1 MNDKENP
8 KLVSEQNTKV
18 PEGSLEHVTRYF
30 NRAADLLNMDKS
42 WREMLTKCKRS
53 LEVSIPVRMDD
64 GTIRTFTGYRVQ
76 HDNTC
81 GPFKGGIRY
90 HPDVTLDEVKA
101 LAMLMTWKCAVV
113 NIPFGGA
120 KGGVVCNP
128 KTMSIGEIE
137 RLTRRYTTEIMPI
150 IGPEYDIPA
159 PDVNTNEQIMA
170 WIMDTYSMNIGHRV
184 LSVVTG
190 KPVGLG
196 GSLGRRE
203 ATSRGCVF
211 AIMKAAEKLSMSL
224 DDAKI
229 VVQGFG
235 NVGFHLADI
244 MHRAGARII
253 AVSDSGGAIY
263 NKNGLQ
269 PRAVL
274 LHKQETGSVVGF
286 GGADGI
292 TNEELLTL
300 ECDVL
305 VPAALGGAITK
316 EIAENVQAKIVAEG
330 ANAPITPDADEI
342 LYRRGI
348 LVIPDIL
355 ANAGGV
361 TVSYFEWVQGLQSF
375 FWSEEEVN
383 RNLEKVITS
392 AFESVYKTAKEKN
405 IDMRTAA
412 YLIAVEKV
420 AEGTRILGIYP

>member
-1 MNDKENP
+1 
-8 KLVSEQNTKV
+8 
-18 PEGSLEHVTRYF
+18 
-30 NRAADLLNMDKS
+30 
-42 WREMLTKCKRS
+42 MLTQCKRS
-53 LEVSIPVRMDD
+53 LEVSIPTRMDD
-64 GTIRTFTGYRVQ
+64 GTIRTFIGYRVQ

-90 HPDVTLDEVKA
+90 HPDVNLDEIKA

-120 KGGVVCNP
+120 KGGVVCDP
-128 KTMSIGEIE
+128 KTMSPGEVE
-137 RLTRRYTTEIMPI
+137 RLTRRFTTEIMPI

-159 PDVNTNEQIMA
+159 PDVNTNEQVMA
-170 WIMDTYSMNIGHRV
+170 WIMDTYSMNVGYRV
-184 LSVVTG
+184 WSVVTG

-203 ATSRGCVF
+203 ATSRGCAF
-211 AIMKAAEKLSMSL
+211 AIIKAAEKLSINL
-224 DDAKI
+224 KDAKI
-229 VVQGFG
+229 VVQGYG
-235 NVGFHLADI
+235 NVGYHLADI

-253 AVSDSGGAIY
+253 AVSDSRGAIY

-286 GGADGI
+286 SQADVI

-300 ECDVL
+300 KCDVL
-305 VPAALGGAITK
+305 VPSALGGAITR

-330 ANAPITPDADEI
+330 ANAPTTPDADEV
-342 LYRRGI
+342 LFRRGV

-383 RNLEKVITS
+383 RNLENIIKS
-392 AFESVYKTAKEKN
+392 AFESVFNKAQEMN
-405 IDMRTAA
+405 VDMRTAA

-420 AEGTRILGIYP
+420 TEGTHTLGIYP